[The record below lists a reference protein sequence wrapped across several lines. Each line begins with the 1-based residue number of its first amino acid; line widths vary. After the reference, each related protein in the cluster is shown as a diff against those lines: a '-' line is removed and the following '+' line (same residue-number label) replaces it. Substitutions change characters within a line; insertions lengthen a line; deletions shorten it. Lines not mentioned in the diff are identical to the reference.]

1 MDDRILIE
9 ILERAGLAVDEGDR
23 ISGPFIPDGTV
34 RIYDPETD
42 SMLAS
47 GRTLRE
53 AFEDVQLLP
62 DLNIDRE

>member
-1 MDDRILIE
+1 MDDATLRE
-9 ILERAGLAVDEGDR
+9 ILERAGLAVDDGTR

-47 GRTLRE
+47 GRTLAE
-53 AFEDVQLLP
+53 AFADVRQLP
-62 DLNIDRE
+62 ELNLE